1 MSKYKQV
8 GVVYWGA
15 GDKKLEDFKKMFKK
29 VIPPKEMKQAF
40 DDAKK
45 EYKELFPTKVKA
57 SKD

>member
-8 GVVYWGA
+8 GIVYWGS
-15 GDKKLEDFKKMFKK
+15 GDKKFSEFEKAFKKI
-29 VIPPKEMKQAF
+29 IPPKEMKQSF